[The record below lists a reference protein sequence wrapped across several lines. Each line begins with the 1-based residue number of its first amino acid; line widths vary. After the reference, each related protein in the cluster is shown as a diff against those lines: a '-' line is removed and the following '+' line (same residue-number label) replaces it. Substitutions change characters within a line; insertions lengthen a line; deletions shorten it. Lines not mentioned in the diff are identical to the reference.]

1 MGTSV
6 IETSHNF
13 TDGPHLDDTKPVF
26 DRTGIAGVSKGLEK
40 VLETAR
46 KVSKSDA
53 SVLITG
59 ESGTGKEL
67 IARAIHQN
75 SPRCNGPMVVINC
88 GAIPGELLES
98 ELFGHEKGAFTG
110 AHRAR
115 TGRFEIAD
123 QGTIFLDEIGDMS
136 AELQVKLLRALQ
148 ERRFERVGGTQ
159 TIAVDIRII
168 SATNMDLERAMD
180 QGRFREDLFYR
191 LNVIPIHILPL
202 RERREDVMPLVEH
215 FQQNLLHRMKDFV
228 PRQFSSE
235 ARQALINYDWPG
247 NIREL
252 ENMIERIAVLV
263 EDLEV
268 QLHDLP
274 GLITQTPSCH
284 YSPSVSSVFTNAI
297 GFTEA
302 VDLYQR
308 ALIVHA
314 LAETGWIKSRAAELL
329 KMNRTTLVEKIKKM
343 HLVPESEMPEF

>member
-1 MGTSV
+1 MGSSV
-6 IETSHNF
+6 IETSRASVAGQNLN
-13 TDGPHLDDTKPVF
+13 DAGSAF
-26 DRTGIAGVSKGLEK
+26 DRSGIAGGSRELEK

-67 IARAIHQN
+67 IARAIHRN
-75 SPRCNGPMVVINC
+75 SARCNGPMVVINC

-110 AHRAR
+110 AHRSR

-148 ERRFERVGGTQ
+148 ERRFERVGGSQ
-159 TIAVDIRII
+159 TIAVDIRVI
-168 SATNMDLERAMD
+168 SATNKDLAVAMEK
-180 QGRFREDLFYR
+180 GLFREDLYYR

-202 RERREDVMPLVEH
+202 RERREDVMPLVDH
-215 FQQNLLHRMKDFV
+215 FQDNLVKRTADFV
-228 PRQFSSE
+228 PKTFSQE
-235 ARQALINYDWPG
+235 AVQALVNYDWPG

-263 EDLEV
+263 EDVAV
-268 QLHDLP
+268 QVHDLP
-274 GLITQTPSCH
+274 GCITQTVTCH
-284 YSPSVSSVFTNAI
+284 HSPCVSSVFNNGM

-302 VDLYQR
+302 VDQYQR
-308 ALIVHA
+308 ALIAHA
-314 LAETGWIKSRAAELL
+314 LAETGWIKARAADLL

-343 HLVPESEMPEF
+343 HLEPESEMPEF